1 VGERPLARGAADAN
15 GGSIPAVRHLSL
27 LCSQRRHYDCVV
39 DVRSK
44 EMSNFDCLREARLKS
59 SLHSTRRTAGI
70 GEITPSS

>member
-1 VGERPLARGAADAN
+1 
-15 GGSIPAVRHLSL
+15 
-27 LCSQRRHYDCVV
+27 VV

-44 EMSNFDCLREARLKS
+44 EMSNFDRLREACLKS